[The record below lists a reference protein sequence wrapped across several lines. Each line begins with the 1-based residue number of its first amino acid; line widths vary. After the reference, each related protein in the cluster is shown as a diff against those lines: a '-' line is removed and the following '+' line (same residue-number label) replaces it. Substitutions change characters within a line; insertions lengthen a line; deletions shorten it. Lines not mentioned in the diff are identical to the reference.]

1 MFSLQSAFFC
11 RRSGSSACSLQHFIM
26 NRMASSRVLSLKNPK
41 TLEQLAKQFII
52 DPPSK
57 SQALW
62 MGDADEV
69 CANYEKFLIAVA
81 KEGYRLEQKIFT
93 KVLKDVLEC
102 DVITLG
108 KFAKQLKEA
117 LSHARSKSKGMTTGE
132 KLEDAVLKIV
142 LAYNSS
148 ECKLDPASSQS
159 DLEQASQIP
168 VVVAADEDAT
178 TNAQS
183 LFDAARKMFAA
194 PQLPSRPLQR
204 VLSIASSSAASPVKQ
219 PEKDKRKNEE
229 KKEVLTSQV
238 F

>member
-52 DPPSK
+52 DKPSK

-62 MGDADEV
+62 MGDADEI
-69 CANYEKFLIAVA
+69 CANYEQFLIAVA

-93 KVLKDVLEC
+93 KVLKDVFDCEI
-102 DVITLG
+102 VTLG

-117 LSHARSKSKGMTTGE
+117 LSHARSKVRGMTTGE
-132 KLEDAVLKIV
+132 KLDDAVLRIV

-168 VVVAADEDAT
+168 VVDDDEDAT

-229 KKEVLTSQV
+229 KKEKVLTGQV

>member
-11 RRSGSSACSLQHFIM
+11 RLSGSSACSLQHFIM

-41 TLEQLAKQFII
+41 RLEQLAKQFII

-69 CANYEKFLIAVA
+69 CANYEKFFIAVA
-81 KEGYRLEQKIFT
+81 KEVYRLEQKIFT
-93 KVLKDVLEC
+93 KVLKDVFDCE
-102 DVITLG
+102 VITLG

-117 LSHARSKSKGMTTGE
+117 LSHARSKRLGMTTGE
-132 KLEDAVLKIV
+132 KLDDAVLKIV
-142 LAYNSS
+142 LAYKSS
-148 ECKLDPASSQS
+148 DCKLDPASSQS
-159 DLEQASQIP
+159 DLEQASQI
-168 VVVAADEDAT
+168 VVEDDEDAT

-229 KKEVLTSQV
+229 KKEKVLTGQV

>member
-1 MFSLQSAFFC
+1 
-11 RRSGSSACSLQHFIM
+11 
-26 NRMASSRVLSLKNPK
+26 
-41 TLEQLAKQFII
+41 
-52 DPPSK
+52 
-57 SQALW
+57 
-62 MGDADEV
+62 
-69 CANYEKFLIAVA
+69 
-81 KEGYRLEQKIFT
+81 
-93 KVLKDVLEC
+93 
-102 DVITLG
+102 
-108 KFAKQLKEA
+108 
-117 LSHARSKSKGMTTGE
+117 MTTGE

-168 VVVAADEDAT
+168 VVDDDEDAT

-229 KKEVLTSQV
+229 KKEKVRAGLV
-238 F
+238 FY

>member
-1 MFSLQSAFFC
+1 
-11 RRSGSSACSLQHFIM
+11 
-26 NRMASSRVLSLKNPK
+26 
-41 TLEQLAKQFII
+41 
-52 DPPSK
+52 
-57 SQALW
+57 

-69 CANYEKFLIAVA
+69 CANYEKFFIAVA

-93 KVLKDVLEC
+93 KVLKDVFDC

-117 LSHARSKSKGMTTGE
+117 LSHARSKRLGMTTGE
-132 KLEDAVLKIV
+132 KLDDAVLKIV

-148 ECKLDPASSQS
+148 DCKLDPASSQS
-159 DLEQASQIP
+159 DLEQASQI
-168 VVVAADEDAT
+168 VVEDDEDAT

-204 VLSIASSSAASPVKQ
+204 VFSIASSSAASPVKQ
-219 PEKDKRKNEE
+219 PEKDKRKKEE
-229 KKEVLTSQV
+229 KKEV

>member
-1 MFSLQSAFFC
+1 
-11 RRSGSSACSLQHFIM
+11 M

-62 MGDADEV
+62 MGDPDEV
-69 CANYEKFLIAVA
+69 CTNYERFFIAVA

-93 KVLKDVLEC
+93 KVLKDVFDCEI
-102 DVITLG
+102 VTLG

-117 LSHARSKSKGMTTGE
+117 LSHARSKRLGMTTGE
-132 KLEDAVLKIV
+132 KLVDAVLKIV

-148 ECKLDPASSQS
+148 DCKLDPASSQS
-159 DLEQASQIP
+159 DLEQASQI
-168 VVVAADEDAT
+168 VVEDDEDAT

-183 LFDAARKMFAA
+183 LFSQAKKMFAA
-194 PQLPSRPLQR
+194 GPSRPLKR

-219 PEKDKRKNEE
+219 PEKDKRKKEE
-229 KKEVLTSQV
+229 KKEV